1 VRIAKRKH
9 RGYLVVGASIA
20 ACVRAYLQELRA
32 HGVDAR
38 FAVVFGSHATGRA
51 TEWSDI
57 DVVVVSPQF
66 DGAIRRSDV
75 DLLWRQAARTDSR
88 IEPVACGE
96 RQWTEDD
103 SSAIIEIA
111 RREGERIDV
120 EEVELPRT

>member
-1 VRIAKRKH
+1 MVDPGI
-9 RGYLVVGASIA
+9 VAS
-20 ACVRAYLQELRA
+20 VRAYLQALRA
-32 HGVDAR
+32 NGLDAS
-38 FAVVFGSHATGRA
+38 FAVVFGSWTTGQA
-51 TEWSDI
+51 DKWSDI

-103 SSAIIEIA
+103 SSAITEIA
-111 RREGERIDV
+111 RREGEQV
-120 EEVELPRT
+120 GLEQEPESART

>member
-20 ACVRAYLQELRA
+20 ARVRAYLQELRA

-38 FAVVFGSHATGRA
+38 FAVVFGSYATGRA

-57 DVVVVSPQF
+57 DVVVVARRF
-66 DGAIRRSDV
+66 DTTIRWDDV
-75 DLLWRQAARTDSR
+75 SVLWCVAARVDSR

-111 RREGERIDV
+111 RREGERIDAEQV
-120 EEVELPRT
+120 QLPRT